1 MVKGIGCG
9 NTMVKEKEGKQVSL
23 LTKGIVVCIIKLTK
37 KSIRNI
43 LENKIRL

>member
-37 KSIRNI
+37 KSVKDI
-43 LENKIRL
+43 LEKRIKM